1 MVVLKMH
8 KDYLNSAPVWKSK
21 LETHAGRLNVKKEE
35 ELRYHP
41 TNVGK
46 NDAIIGTLTDSK
58 NVHVHASNGAKKMA
72 ERNDP
77 AKSRSCTIL

>member
-1 MVVLKMH
+1 
-8 KDYLNSAPVWKSK
+8 
-21 LETHAGRLNVKKEE
+21 
-35 ELRYHP
+35 
-41 TNVGK
+41 VGK